1 MADKS
6 VWLNVEDED
15 AWVLCTVEGSTD
27 SEVNLLR
34 AHAPDGVSTKTTI
47 TMEAYKKLTP
57 VTGDMSVPVHDLC
70 LLEDVNTASLLHTLR
85 QRYAV
90 DDIYTAI
97 GPIVV
102 AVNPYKKVASC
113 SAENFANMKDLDEE
127 SIPPH
132 VFRVGL
138 SAYMAMMRTG
148 SAQSVLISGESGA
161 GKTET
166 AKLTMNVLA
175 EVSQSSGKTTEQC
188 LEAGIVLEA
197 FGNAKTVYNNNSS
210 RFGKWCAVHFQ
221 KGQIATCKIRSYLLE
236 KTRVVT
242 VNEGERNYHVFYHML
257 AGCTAEEKS
266 TYLLAGTNDAYNYTK
281 GQATSPGIDDV
292 EEWEQVHTPSARER
306 CSRHATPQISH
317 APHPPSTG
325 PRQARGA
332 RLLSRAAGRHV
343 QALRRRPHVGQRRVC
358 REGRGVGDLKHG
370 GDQEGGDAA
379 GRRLGA
385 AGGEARDAH
394 RLRTRVVVHGAA

>member
-210 RFGKWCAVHFQ
+210 RFGKWCSV
-221 KGQIATCKIRSYLLE
+221 TL
-236 KTRVVT
+236 TRPV
-242 VNEGERNYHVFYHML
+242 
-257 AGCTAEEKS
+257 
-266 TYLLAGTNDAYNYTK
+266 
-281 GQATSPGIDDV
+281 TSPR
-292 EEWEQVHTPSARER
+292 ARCAR
-306 CSRHATPQISH
+306 TSWRSR
-317 APHPPSTG
+317 G
-325 PRQARGA
+325 W
-332 RLLSRAAGRHV
+332 SRRA
-343 QALRRRPHVGQRRVC
+343 
-358 REGRGVGDLKHG
+358 
-370 GDQEGGDAA
+370 
-379 GRRLGA
+379 
-385 AGGEARDAH
+385 
-394 RLRTRVVVHGAA
+394 

>member
-1 MADKS
+1 
-6 VWLNVEDED
+6 
-15 AWVLCTVEGSTD
+15 
-27 SEVNLLR
+27 
-34 AHAPDGVSTKTTI
+34 
-47 TMEAYKKLTP
+47 MEAYKKLTP

-97 GPIVV
+97 GPIAV

-257 AGCTAEEKS
+257 AGCTAEEKA

-281 GQATSPGIDDV
+281 GQATSDGHRRCRGGGAGPHAKRSREVSVYPDTRATR
-292 EEWEQVHTPSARER
+292 QVHAKLEVLVRARTR
-306 CSRHATPQISH
+306 R
-317 APHPPSTG
+317 ST
-325 PRQARGA
+325 
-332 RLLSRAAGRHV
+332 RASGR
-343 QALRRRPHVGQRRVC
+343 
-358 REGRGVGDLKHG
+358 REGRGED
-370 GDQEGGDAA
+370 
-379 GRRLGA
+379 RRS
-385 AGGEARDAH
+385 E
-394 RLRTRVVVHGAA
+394 TW

>member
-1 MADKS
+1 MHFRAAVVDDGVHSPRGGAHAEPAASMAAARASSTRRLFTPRKLGLPSINFAEVNCAAHKMAEKS
-6 VWLNVEDED
+6 VWLNVDDED

-161 GKTET
+161 K
-166 AKLTMNVLA
+166 
-175 EVSQSSGKTTEQC
+175 
-188 LEAGIVLEA
+188 
-197 FGNAKTVYNNNSS
+197 
-210 RFGKWCAVHFQ
+210 
-221 KGQIATCKIRSYLLE
+221 
-236 KTRVVT
+236 
-242 VNEGERNYHVFYHML
+242 
-257 AGCTAEEKS
+257 
-266 TYLLAGTNDAYNYTK
+266 
-281 GQATSPGIDDV
+281 
-292 EEWEQVHTPSARER
+292 
-306 CSRHATPQISH
+306 
-317 APHPPSTG
+317 
-325 PRQARGA
+325 
-332 RLLSRAAGRHV
+332 
-343 QALRRRPHVGQRRVC
+343 
-358 REGRGVGDLKHG
+358 
-370 GDQEGGDAA
+370 
-379 GRRLGA
+379 
-385 AGGEARDAH
+385 
-394 RLRTRVVVHGAA
+394 

>member
-6 VWLNVEDED
+6 VWLNVDDED

-57 VTGDMSVPVHDLC
+57 VTSDMSVPVHDLC

-148 SAQSVLISGESGA
+148 SELVSRILNKRAILAMSKGQVGA
-161 GKTET
+161 GVKKWK
-166 AKLTMNVLA
+166 AKA
-175 EVSQSSGKTTEQC
+175 
-188 LEAGIVLEA
+188 
-197 FGNAKTVYNNNSS
+197 
-210 RFGKWCAVHFQ
+210 
-221 KGQIATCKIRSYLLE
+221 
-236 KTRVVT
+236 
-242 VNEGERNYHVFYHML
+242 
-257 AGCTAEEKS
+257 TAEPK
-266 TYLLAGTNDAYNYTK
+266 
-281 GQATSPGIDDV
+281 
-292 EEWEQVHTPSARER
+292 
-306 CSRHATPQISH
+306 
-317 APHPPSTG
+317 
-325 PRQARGA
+325 
-332 RLLSRAAGRHV
+332 
-343 QALRRRPHVGQRRVC
+343 
-358 REGRGVGDLKHG
+358 
-370 GDQEGGDAA
+370 
-379 GRRLGA
+379 
-385 AGGEARDAH
+385 
-394 RLRTRVVVHGAA
+394 

>member
-1 MADKS
+1 MHFRAAVVDDGVHSPRGGTHAEPAASMAAARASSRRLSRLANLPAEHQLRRVNCAAHTMADKS
-6 VWLNVEDED
+6 VWLNVDDED
-15 AWVLCTVEGSTD
+15 AWVLGTVEGSTD

-138 SAYMAMMRTG
+138 SAYMAMMRT
-148 SAQSVLISGESGA
+148 SAQSVPSRASRAPGRRDGE
-161 GKTET
+161 
-166 AKLTMNVLA
+166 LTMNVLA

-197 FGNAKTVYNNNSS
+197 LGNAKTVYNNNSS
-210 RFGKWCAVHFQ
+210 ASGAPSTSKEASS
-221 KGQIATCKIRSYLLE
+221 KMDYLEL
-236 KTRVVT
+236 VT
-242 VNEGERNYHVFYHML
+242 VRDATARYH
-257 AGCTAEEKS
+257 
-266 TYLLAGTNDAYNYTK
+266 
-281 GQATSPGIDDV
+281 
-292 EEWEQVHTPSARER
+292 
-306 CSRHATPQISH
+306 SRIPTLH
-317 APHPPSTG
+317 
-325 PRQARGA
+325 
-332 RLLSRAAGRHV
+332 
-343 QALRRRPHVGQRRVC
+343 QRRTIHHPRPSDPPPPADIRDRC
-358 REGRGVGDLKHG
+358 
-370 GDQEGGDAA
+370 QGDAV
-379 GRRLGA
+379 GVLVWT
-385 AGGEARDAH
+385 GG
-394 RLRTRVVVHGAA
+394 